1 MGASGPTPRESFFR
15 RMIDNFSIGLTHG
28 LMMLAALLLMFRRDL
43 DKDPPVDR
51 RTVDRGDGG
60 VRPDADA

>member
-1 MGASGPTPRESFFR
+1 
-15 RMIDNFSIGLTHG
+15 MIDNFSIGLTHG
-28 LMMLAALLLMFRRDL
+28 LMALAAILLMFRLDL

-51 RTVDRGDGG
+51 RTVDRGDGS